1 MTIKNYLESLGI
13 DGTVILSE
21 ETKTEAYICHA
32 FHLKRKSQPKK
43 SPAASS
49 NLLHFTPAVN

>member
-1 MTIKNYLESLGI
+1 MTIKNYLKSLGI

-32 FHLKRKSQPKK
+32 FHLKRNHPIKKQPTYL
-43 SPAASS
+43 SDFTNP
-49 NLLHFTPAVN
+49 TPATN

>member
-32 FHLKRKSQPKK
+32 FHLKRKNKAKK
-43 SPAASS
+43 SMAHPS
-49 NLLHFTPAVN
+49 NFVNFTPAIN